1 MNFIPFH
8 SIGLCDDETTIPAP
22 YFLDSLNITGV
33 GTIPKSKTSIPFF
46 IRIALIVSCIII
58 PDGLVSLPITH
69 FFDLINDEKLLENSI
84 TSFRLRS
91 FPNTPLIPEI
101 VFFNYT
107 NSVRLFINSDGFI
120 QSCLGSSAR

>member
-1 MNFIPFH
+1 MTKLQFLHRI
-8 SIGLCDDETTIPAP
+8 
-22 YFLDSLNITGV
+22 FLDSLNITGV